1 MKFIGLFINKGNA
14 MFRYYIYDEMGELM
28 RKVRT
33 LHEAKEI
40 CRPRNGWSYV
50 FVRKPKQKIVFAEAP
65 F

>member
-1 MKFIGLFINKGNA
+1 MF
-14 MFRYYIYDEMGELM
+14 FRYYIYDEMGELM

-40 CRPRNGWSYV
+40 CFMRYGWSYV
-50 FVRKPKQKIVFAEAP
+50 YVRQSKPKLVFEDAP

>member
-1 MKFIGLFINKGNA
+1 

-40 CRPRNGWSYV
+40 CSLRSGWSYV
-50 FVRKPKQKIVFAEAP
+50 YVRQPKLKLMLEDAP